1 MNIFIDTNLIID
13 FLTKEKPYSED
24 IKDIFQYSVEG
35 KYELFI
41 SSVTVTNTYYI
52 ISKLVNASF
61 AKKKLEQLMELV
73 NVLNVGES
81 TIVKALDS
89 KFKDLEDGVQSFS
102 AEEGNLKIILTRNVK
117 DFKWSNLTVLTPKE
131 FLSSEMES
139 SL

>member
-1 MNIFIDTNLIID
+1 MKIFLDTNLIID
-13 FLTKEKPYSED
+13 FLTKREPYSEE

-52 ISKLVNASF
+52 ISKLENVSF
-61 AKKKLEQLMELV
+61 AKKKIAQLMELV

-102 AEEGNLKIILTRNVK
+102 AEEGNLKLILTRNVK

-131 FLSSEMES
+131 FLISEIKS
-139 SL
+139 NF

>member
-1 MNIFIDTNLIID
+1 
-13 FLTKEKPYSED
+13 
-24 IKDIFQYSVEG
+24 
-35 KYELFI
+35 
-41 SSVTVTNTYYI
+41 
-52 ISKLVNASF
+52 
-61 AKKKLEQLMELV
+61 
-73 NVLNVGES
+73 
-81 TIVKALDS
+81 VKALDS